1 MAVQQRK
8 VTRSRKNMRR
18 SHHALEA
25 PNLTSCN
32 KCGQK
37 IMPHRVCGN
46 CGYYKNRKVLDTENV

>member
-18 SHHALEA
+18 SHHALDN
-25 PNLTSCN
+25 PTLTSCS

-37 IMPHRVCGN
+37 IMPHRVCSN
-46 CGYYKNRKVLDTENV
+46 CGYYKNRKVIETENI

>member
-18 SHHALEA
+18 SHHALDT

-46 CGYYKNRKVLDTENV
+46 CGYYKNRKVLDIENV